1 MVRRGSELATDDRG
15 GGICLRT
22 ATRIVVGTTAIVGA
36 LSLAAL
42 YAADP
47 TVSSAEVNAAIAFAV
62 FSVFGALMPYSVSER
77 VSASATF
84 VTFLASVV
92 LVPSWLTVVA
102 AGGVIFLAQIVQRTG
117 AAKTVFNV
125 FQHVLALTA
134 SITAYKLTGGRS
146 AVLGADISAVPLVV
160 GFLAFFATN
169 SLLVAAVVS
178 AETRVQFFGSWKENT
193 LRGFGFDL
201 IVIPFVYV
209 FVKVYVEFGSLA
221 TSAATALIFVV
232 RQLNSTNEEL
242 HRSNKELL
250 ELTVTTLEARDPY
263 TSGHSRRVSQYCR
276 MMGQALSLN
285 ARQIE
290 RLTVAA
296 LLHDV
301 GKIHEVFAPI
311 LSKPGKL
318 TAEERAVMESHPIK
332 GAELVRI
339 SSHLRDT
346 VDPIRHHHEAWD
358 GSGYPDALSGEAIP
372 VFARV
377 IAIADTIDAMAS
389 DRPYRRGL
397 SSEKIRAEMLR
408 MSGIQFDPSMLD
420 TLIAAGTI
428 DTVLRLACA
437 PLEDHF
443 AAEPTLSLIA
453 SR

>member
-1 MVRRGSELATDDRG
+1 M
-15 GGICLRT
+15 RT
-22 ATRIVVGTTAIVGA
+22 ATRIVVATTAIVGA

-42 YAADP
+42 HAADP
-47 TVSSAEVNAAIAFAV
+47 TVSSAEVNAAMAFAV
-62 FSVFGALMPYSVSER
+62 FSVFGALMPYSLAER

-92 LVPSWLTVVA
+92 LVPSWLSVVA
-102 AGGVIFLAQIVQRTG
+102 AGGVIFLTQIVQRTG
-117 AAKTVFNV
+117 AAKTLFNV

-134 SITAYKLTGGRS
+134 SVVAFKLAGGRS
-146 AVLGADISAVPLVV
+146 AVLGAEIRPVPLVA
-160 GFLAFFATN
+160 GFLAFHATN
-169 SLLVAAVVS
+169 TLLVAAVVS
-178 AETRVQFFGSWKENT
+178 AETRVRLVSFWRENT
-193 LRGFGFDL
+193 FRAFGLDL
-201 IVIPFVYV
+201 IVIPFVFV
-209 FVKVYVEFGSLA
+209 FVKVYVSFGSLA
-221 TSAATALIFVV
+221 TSAAMALILVV

-263 TSGHSRRVSQYCR
+263 TSGHSRRVSQYSK
-276 MMGQALSLN
+276 MMGQALSLS
-285 ARQIE
+285 AKQLD

-318 TAEERAVMESHPIK
+318 TAEERAIMESHPIK

-346 VDPIRHHHEAWD
+346 VEPIRHHHEAWD
-358 GSGYPDALSGEAIP
+358 GSGYPDALAGEAIP
-372 VFARV
+372 RFARI

-397 SSEKIRAEMLR
+397 SAEKIRAELVR
-408 MSGIQFDPSMLD
+408 MSGIQFDPA
-420 TLIAAGTI
+420 TLAQLISSGTI
-428 DTVLRLACA
+428 ETVLRLACA
-437 PLEDHF
+437 SRDDDF
-443 AAEPTLSLIA
+443 AAEPTLSLLA
-453 SR
+453 NG

>member
-1 MVRRGSELATDDRG
+1 M
-15 GGICLRT
+15 T
-22 ATRIVVGTTAIVGA
+22 AVVGAM
-36 LSLAAL
+36 SLAVL
-42 YAADP
+42 YAVNP
-47 TVSSAEVNAAIAFAV
+47 TVSPAEINAALAFAV
-62 FSVFGALMPYSVSER
+62 FSVISALMPYTLSER

-84 VTFLASVV
+84 VTFLASMV
-92 LVPSWLTVVA
+92 LVPSWLSVVA
-102 AGGVIFLAQIVQRTG
+102 AGGVVFLAQTIHRRG
-117 AAKTVFNV
+117 AAKTLFNV
-125 FQHVLALTA
+125 FQNVLALTA
-134 SITAYKLTGGRS
+134 GVAVFRITGGRS
-146 AVLGADISAVPLVV
+146 AVLGGEITAVPLLC

-169 SLLVAAVVS
+169 TILVAAVVS
-178 AETRVQFFGSWKENT
+178 AETKVQFFSFWRDNT

-201 IVIPFVYV
+201 IVIPFVFI
-209 FVKVYVEFGSLA
+209 FVKVYLEFGPLA
-221 TSAATALIFVV
+221 TSAAAALILVV

-285 ARQIE
+285 TRQIE

-346 VDPIRHHHEAWD
+346 VEPIRHHHEAWD

-372 VFARV
+372 LFARV

-408 MSGIQFDPSMLD
+408 MTGIQFDPSMLS
-420 TLIAAGTI
+420 TLLAAGTI

-453 SR
+453 NR

>member
-1 MVRRGSELATDDRG
+1 M
-15 GGICLRT
+15 RT
-22 ATRIVVGTTAIVGA
+22 ATRNVVSITVGA
-36 LSLAAL
+36 ALTALLAL
-42 YAADP
+42 YAADG
-47 TVSSAEVNAAIAFAV
+47 TVEAIEVNAVVSFAV
-62 FSVFGALMPYSVSER
+62 FSVFGALMPYSLSER

-92 LVPSWLTVVA
+92 LVPSWLSVVS
-102 AGGVIFLAQIVQRTG
+102 AGAVILLAQIVQRTG
-117 AAKTVFNV
+117 AAKTLFNIA
-125 FQHVLALTA
+125 QHVLALSA
-134 SITAYKLTGGRS
+134 SVLAYRVVGGRA
-146 AVLGADISAVPLVV
+146 AVLGGEISPTALLAV
-160 GFLAFFATN
+160 FLAFFATN
-169 SLLVAAVVS
+169 TGLVAAVVS
-178 AETRVQFFGSWKENT
+178 AETKVHFFGFWKENIF
-193 LRGFGFDL
+193 RGFGLDL

-209 FVKVYVEFGSLA
+209 FVKVYVEFGPLA
-221 TSAATALIFVV
+221 TSAAAALILVV

-263 TSGHSRRVSQYCR
+263 TSGHSRRVSQYSR
-276 MMGQALSLN
+276 MMGQALGLS

-318 TAEERAVMESHPIK
+318 TAEERAIMESHPIK

-358 GSGYPDALSGEAIP
+358 GSGYPDALAGEAIP
-372 VFARV
+372 RFARV

-397 SSEKIRAEMLR
+397 SSEKIRAEIVR
-408 MSGIQFDPSMLD
+408 MSGIQFDPMMLD
-420 TLIAAGTI
+420 TLLNHGTI
-428 DTVLRLACA
+428 DIVLRLACA
-437 PLEDHF
+437 SHDDDF

-453 SR
+453 NG

>member
-1 MVRRGSELATDDRG
+1 MRK
-15 GGICLRT
+15 
-22 ATRIVVGTTAIVGA
+22 ATRIVVVVTGLVGA
-36 LSLAAL
+36 VSLFAL
-42 YAADP
+42 YATDAP
-47 TVSSAEVNAAIAFAV
+47 IRATELNAAIAFAV
-62 FSVFGALMPYSVSER
+62 FSVFGALMPYSLSER

-92 LVPSWLTVVA
+92 LVPSWLSVVA
-102 AGGVIFLAQIVQRTG
+102 AGAVILLAQTVQRTG
-117 AAKTVFNV
+117 TAKTVFNV
-125 FQHVLALTA
+125 SQHVLALCA
-134 SITAYKLTGGRS
+134 SVLAYRLAGGQA
-146 AVLGADISAVPLVV
+146 AVSGAAISPIPLVV
-160 GFLAFFATN
+160 VFLAFFVTN
-169 SLLVAAVVS
+169 TALVAAVVS
-178 AETRVQFFGSWKENT
+178 AEARVRFLGLWRENT
-193 LRGFGFDL
+193 LRGFGLDL

-209 FVKVYVEFGSLA
+209 FVKVYVEFGPLA
-221 TSAATALIFVV
+221 TSAAAALILVV

-263 TSGHSRRVSQYCR
+263 TSGHSRRVSQYSR
-276 MMGQALSLN
+276 MMGQALSFS
-285 ARQIE
+285 AKQVE

-311 LSKPGKL
+311 LAKPGKL

-358 GSGYPDALSGEAIP
+358 GSGYPDALAGDAIP
-372 VFARV
+372 LFARV

-397 SSEKIRAEMLR
+397 SSAKIRAEMLR
-408 MSGIQFDPSMLD
+408 MTGIQFDPAMLS
-420 TLIAAGTI
+420 TLISAGTI

-437 PLEDHF
+437 TLEDDY
-443 AAEPTLSLIA
+443 AAEPTLSLLSNA
-453 SR
+453 